1 MCDFLPRQ
9 NTEKPTFR
17 SICRSSL
24 AQSMFSQRAGLLACA
39 GLLQNI
45 RRGKFSFVKRWMKI
59 EKSKDVWKSKVV
71 WKLRD
76 DWNFTSIGEL
86 YWWIFLNGFTSA
98 QSCLCS
104 VKSDDFPEFMTEIW
118 LSIITQN
125 NVSYRF
131 NLPDKSEPWKL
142 PNPYI
147 FSLGFFWCFQQTV
160 TFRRE
165 ATNT

>member
-1 MCDFLPRQ
+1 MRQ

-24 AQSMFSQRAGLLACA
+24 AQSMFSQRV

-59 EKSKDVWKSKVV
+59 KSKDDWKSKVV

-104 VKSDDFPEFMTEIW
+104 RKTMLDLIYKLRVSLENYPIHIFFHLDFFDVFSKQW
-118 LSIITQN
+118 LSEERQQIHN
-125 NVSYRF
+125 NVDPAQKCSVISSDYLM
-131 NLPDKSEPWKL
+131 NVQISEFTGL
-142 PNPYI
+142 QN
-147 FSLGFFWCFQQTV
+147 
-160 TFRRE
+160 
-165 ATNT
+165 